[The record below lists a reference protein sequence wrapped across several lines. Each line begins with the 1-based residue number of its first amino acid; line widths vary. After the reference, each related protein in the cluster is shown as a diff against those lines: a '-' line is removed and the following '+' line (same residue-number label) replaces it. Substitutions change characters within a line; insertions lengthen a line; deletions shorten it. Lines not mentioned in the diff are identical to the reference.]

1 MFRTIFLFIIILS
14 SFSAV
19 AHSETTDFDLICGF
33 FNELNQTQNI
43 KEMSP
48 EQKADFVDTRITAKL
63 SEGSDA
69 KAAWAAILSAPPQQ
83 RYELFKSAAES
94 IILPKKWNCPAM
106 KQLASTTGD

>member
-1 MFRTIFLFIIILS
+1 MFRIIFLFIIILS
-14 SFSAV
+14 NFSAV
-19 AHSETTDFDLICGF
+19 AHSETTDFDMICGF

-48 EQKADFVDTRITAKL
+48 EQKADFVDVRIAAQL
-63 SEGSDA
+63 SKGSDA
-69 KAAWAAILSAPPQQ
+69 KVAWAAVLSAPPQQ

-94 IILPKKWNCPAM
+94 ILPKKWNCPAM